1 MERDSHLLCIS
12 GSTREHFLIKLQKK
26 KSWLFV
32 RIYSWL
38 GWPFS
43 NLLNQ
48 DPHWKNLYLN
58 MLFKNKFY
66 VFYKYWIQSYKSCLG
81 CQAGPQCCLVFEES
95 FDVWICPVATWIGKN
110 FIIDAHTY
118 LSYAMLWIWIRIGF
132 VFYGFLY
139 LYPYSK
145 PYLHWKIFIKR
156 ESKDHKLIKELDQ
169 QRKVVFSKVVTFLVQ
184 CFGLRDWSLAYER

>member
-1 MERDSHLLCIS
+1 MHVLKENFCVINWYLVNIRNNL
-12 GSTREHFLIKLQKK
+12 K
-26 KSWLFV
+26 
-32 RIYSWL
+32 RI
-38 GWPFS
+38 
-43 NLLNQ
+43 Q
-48 DPHWKNLYLN
+48 VLYWSLVTN
-58 MLFKNKFY
+58 

-145 PYLHWKIFIKR
+145 LYLHWKIFIKR

-169 QRKVVFSKVVTFLVQ
+169 QRKVVFTKVVTFLFQ
-184 CFGLRDWSLAYER
+184 CIGLQDWSLAYDR